1 MRKAPL
7 LTMAASAGILL
18 TVLSPVWSSP
28 QKSAGKAPPPPMP
41 PVAPEVKK
49 ATEGAISKAL
59 KFLAARQEKDG
70 GWNAKYGPA
79 VTAIVAKA
87 FADAPE
93 YGSNHPVVRRAV
105 ESILRHAQP
114 DGGFYERQQNL
125 ANYQTSVVIMF
136 LASLDRER
144 HAPHLAKAQAFL
156 TKLQYDESEDKTV
169 KDSWYGGAG
178 YNTTKRPDLS
188 NTQMMLEALH
198 QSGLSKDDPV
208 YQRALVFISRCQMNE
223 STNDQPFARGASD
236 GGFVYTAADGGESK
250 ATGGFE
256 LGRPL
261 RSYGSM
267 TYAGFKSYLYAGL
280 SRDDPRVTSALA
292 WIRQNYSLD
301 VNPGMPER
309 QKHEGLYY
317 YYHVFSR
324 ALAAW
329 GEPVLIDA
337 TDRSHDWRVELCR
350 KVISL
355 QRPDGSWLNEADR
368 WLEGDA
374 DYVTGLTVSTLQTA
388 LGREAGDA
396 RNGR

>member
-1 MRKAPL
+1 MRRTLMLIA
-7 LTMAASAGILL
+7 AASAGLL
-18 TVLSPVWSSP
+18 FTGLAPAWSSP
-28 QKSAGKAPPPPMP
+28 QKSSGIAPPAPMP
-41 PVAPEVKK
+41 PIAPAVKQQTD
-49 ATEGAISKAL
+49 ATVSKAL

-87 FADAPE
+87 FADSPD
-93 YGSNHPVVRRAV
+93 YGPNHAVVQRAV
-105 ESILRHAQP
+105 ESILRHAQH

-125 ANYQTSVVIMF
+125 ANYQTSVVLTF
-136 LASLDRER
+136 LASLDRAR
-144 HAPHLAKAQAFL
+144 HAPHIAKAQAFL
-156 TKLQYDESEDKTV
+156 KGLQYDESEKKDV
-169 KDSWYGGAG
+169 KDTWYGGAG

-198 QSGLSKDDPV
+198 QSGLSTDDPV
-208 YQRALVFISRCQMNE
+208 YKRAIVFISRCQMNE
-223 STNDQPFARGASD
+223 TTNDQPFARGASD

-280 SRDDPRVTSALA
+280 SRDDPRVTAA
-292 WIRQNYSLD
+292 RTWIRQNYTLD
-301 VNPGMPER
+301 VNPGMPDR
-309 QKHEGLYY
+309 QKREGLYY

-324 ALAAW
+324 ALVAW
-329 GEPVLIDA
+329 GEPTI
-337 TDRSHDWRVELCR
+337 TDGAGHSHDWRVELCR
-350 KVISL
+350 KVTSL
-355 QRPDGSWLNEADR
+355 QQPDGSWLNEADR

-374 DYVTGLTVSTLQTA
+374 DYVTGLTVTTLQTA
-388 LGREAGDA
+388 AGA
-396 RNGR
+396 NSGGMRSAE

>member
-1 MRKAPL
+1 MRKASM
-7 LTMAASAGILL
+7 LTLAASAGLL
-18 TVLSPVWSSP
+18 VTALAPGWSSP
-28 QKSAGKAPPPPMP
+28 HQSSGIAPPAPMP
-41 PVAPEVKK
+41 PIAPAVKQQTD
-49 ATEGAISKAL
+49 AAIGQAL

-87 FADAPE
+87 FADSRE
-93 YGSNHPVVRRAV
+93 YGPNHAVVQRAV

-125 ANYQTSVVIMF
+125 ANYQTSVVLMF
-136 LASLDRER
+136 LASLDRSR
-144 HAPHLAKAQAFL
+144 HAPHIARAQAFL
-156 TKLQYDESEDKTV
+156 AGLQYDEGEKKDV
-169 KDSWYGGAG
+169 KDTWYGGAG

-188 NTQMMLEALH
+188 NTQIMVEALQ

-208 YQRALVFISRCQMNE
+208 YKRALVFISRCQMNE

-280 SRDDPRVTSALA
+280 TRDDPRVTSAMA
-292 WIRQNYSLD
+292 WIKQNYSLD
-301 VNPGMPER
+301 VNPGMPDR

-317 YYHVFSR
+317 YYHVFAR

-329 GEPVLIDA
+329 GEPTI
-337 TDRSHDWRVELCR
+337 TDGASRSHDWRVELCR

-388 LGREAGDA
+388 VSGGSK
-396 RNGR
+396 NGG

>member
-1 MRKAPL
+1 
-7 LTMAASAGILL
+7 
-18 TVLSPVWSSP
+18 
-28 QKSAGKAPPPPMP
+28 MP
-41 PVAPEVKK
+41 PIAPAVKQP
-49 ATEGAISKAL
+49 TNTAISQAL

-87 FADAPE
+87 FADSRE
-93 YGSNHPVVRRAV
+93 YGPNHAIVQRAV

-125 ANYQTSVVIMF
+125 ANYQTSVVLMF
-136 LASLDRER
+136 LASLDRAR
-144 HAPHLAKAQAFL
+144 HALHITRAQAYL
-156 TKLQYDESEDKTV
+156 AGLQYDEGEKKSV

-208 YQRALVFISRCQMNE
+208 YKRALVFISRCQMNE
-223 STNDQPFARGASD
+223 ATNDQPFARGASD

-280 SRDDPRVTSALA
+280 SRDDPRVTSAMA

-301 VNPGMPER
+301 VNPGMPDR
-309 QKHEGLYY
+309 QKLEGLYY

-329 GEPVLIDA
+329 GEPTITDA
-337 TDRSHDWRVELCR
+337 AGRSHDWRVELCR

-388 LGREAGDA
+388 LGSGSDA
-396 RNGR
+396 RD

>member
-1 MRKAPL
+1 MRKTLMLTTAVSTGIFFTALAP
-7 LTMAASAGILL
+7 A
-18 TVLSPVWSSP
+18 WSSP
-28 QKSAGKAPPPPMP
+28 QKSAGKAHPPPMP
-41 PVAPEVKK
+41 PIAPAVKQQ
-49 ATEGAISKAL
+49 ADAAISKAL

-87 FADAPE
+87 FADSSDYEP
-93 YGSNHPVVRRAV
+93 NHAVVQRAV

-125 ANYQTSVVIMF
+125 ANYQTSVVLM
-136 LASLDRER
+136 LLVSLDRER
-144 HAPHLAKAQAFL
+144 HAPHIAKAQAFL
-156 TKLQYDESEDKTV
+156 TGLQYDEGEKKDV
-169 KDSWYGGAG
+169 KDTWYGGAG

-198 QSGLSKDDPV
+198 QSGLSKEDPV
-208 YQRALVFISRCQMNE
+208 YKRALVFISRCQMNE
-223 STNDQPFARGASD
+223 ATNDQPFARGASD

-256 LGRPL
+256 QGRPL

-280 SRDDPRVTSALA
+280 SREDPRVASAMA

-301 VNPGMPER
+301 VNPGMPDR
-309 QKHEGLYY
+309 QKREGLYY

-329 GEPVLIDA
+329 GEPTV
-337 TDRSHDWRVELCR
+337 TDGAGHSHDWRVELCR

-374 DYVTGLTVSTLQTA
+374 DYVTGLTITTLQTT
-388 LGREAGDA
+388 LGDERGGV
-396 RNGR
+396 RSGR